1 MPLIVNIDGDTS
13 GLDDS
18 INEASG
24 GMEVFGK
31 SVNLKGVASM
41 TALAGAAGVAAAA
54 VVKVT
59 QAAAADRDET
69 AALALTIENATGS
82 TEDYTAATDAAIAAG
97 QAKAF
102 TDSEVRAGLSLLV
115 GATGNVSEA
124 TDALTIAQD
133 LARLSGEPLE
143 ETSRAVT
150 EALGGEGGA
159 LKELIPGL
167 EESEDAT
174 VMLQAAQDAA
184 AGSADLFAESSAGAA
199 ARTQEGFAELTE
211 TLGSAFLPILD
222 ALLPALIPILELLTT
237 LLEAVLPLIIPLI
250 ENMAKKLELVVTVV
264 TKVSE
269 VLASMIAKIQEA
281 IKYIQDLISKIDIIP
296 DINLP
301 SLPDLNPFNNG
312 GGGDGTDEAQSR
324 AYNAAASTNRNA
336 VPGVTI
342 NIVGDPQTIERTVID
357 ALRTYNRRNGL
368 FSWDSQS

>member
-1 MPLIVNIDGDTS
+1 MPLIVSIDGDTS
-13 GLDDS
+13 GLNDS

-31 SVNLKGVASM
+31 SVDLKGVASL
-41 TALAGAAGVAAAA
+41 TALAGAAGIAATA
-54 VVKVT
+54 VVGVT
-59 QAAAADRDET
+59 QAAAADRDEQN
-69 AALALTIENATGS
+69 ALALTIANATGS
-82 TEDYTAATDAAIAAG
+82 TEDFTEATNAAIAAS

-102 TDSEVRAGLSLLV
+102 TDSETRVALELLV
-115 GATGNVSEA
+115 GATGDVTAA
-124 TDALTIAQD
+124 TDALSTAQD
-133 LARLSGEPLE
+133 LARLTGEPLE

-150 EALGGEGGA
+150 EALQGEGGA

-174 VMLQAAQDAA
+174 EMLKAAQDAA
-184 AGSADLFAESSAGAA
+184 AGSADLFAESTAGAT

-222 ALLPALIPILELLTT
+222 ALVPALIPIAELLST
-237 LLEAVLPLIIPLI
+237 LVEAVLPLIIPLI
-250 ENMAKKLELVVTVV
+250 ENMAKKLELVVSVV
-264 TKVSE
+264 TKVSAA
-269 VLASMIAKIQEA
+269 LGTMIAKIQEA
-281 IKYIQDLISKIDIIP
+281 IKYIQDLIAKIDIIP

-301 SLPDLNPFNNG
+301 SLPDINPFNNG
-312 GGGDGTDEAQSR
+312 GGGGDESQAR
-324 AYNAAASTNRNA
+324 AYNAAASSGSA
-336 VPGVTI
+336 GPGVTI